1 VNDPQTP
8 REFCA
13 ALTAERIDAVLDG
26 DPYAVGV
33 LSDGRAWSLFGAEE
47 GSACMPDEPMTGLL
61 WLEFTS
67 AEDEGTDLLGF
78 LENCTPA
85 QAMDAIKRA
94 ATGDYSPLT
103 PFEVTWDAVP
113 PHPAP
118 RRTAMTKRLATGS
131 GPKRVAFRKPAQEE
145 PDGND

>member
-1 VNDPQTP
+1 VNEPQTP

-13 ALTAERIDAVLDG
+13 ALTAGRIDADPAG
-26 DPYAVGV
+26 DPYAEGV
-33 LSDGRAWSLFGAEE
+33 LSDGRAWSLFGAKE
-47 GSACMPDEPMTGLL
+47 GSACMPDEPMASLL

-67 AEDEGTDLLGF
+67 AEDEGTHPLGF

-94 ATGDYSPLT
+94 ATGDYTPLT
-103 PFEVTWDAVP
+103 PFDTSWDTVP

-118 RRTAMTKRLATGS
+118 A
-131 GPKRVAFRKPAQEE
+131 PH
-145 PDGND
+145 GND